1 MNLFKDLRNITVLV
15 LLGLVIVSQFKGCTP
30 DWPWNDNPSDTV
42 SVKVD
47 TVYKEVKEEVPV
59 YIPKWRT
66 RVETETDTVEKLVNV
81 DTTAILKDYYSKYQY
96 IDTVKLTYTD
106 TLGVKKKFGH
116 GIITDIVSQNQ
127 IIQRGIV
134 WDYKIPYITKTITL
148 QAPPRRQLYIGAG
161 VAFNKVNFVDNV
173 SGGIIYKTKKD
184 KIYQLSVGMAN
195 QDGAAAPFLG
205 GGIYWK
211 IKLKN

>member
-1 MNLFKDLRNITVLV
+1 MNLFKDLRNIAVLV

-66 RVETETDTVEKLVNV
+66 RVETETDTIEKLVNV
-81 DTTAILKDYYSKYQY
+81 DTAAILKDYYSKYKY
-96 IDTVKLTYTD
+96 TDTVKLTYTD

-116 GIITDIVSQNQ
+116 GIITDVVSQNQ

-134 WDYKIPYITKTITL
+134 WDYKVPYITKTITL
-148 QAPPRRQLYIGAG
+148 QSPPRRQLYIGAG

-173 SGGIIYKTKKD
+173 SGGLIYKNKKD
-184 KIYQLSVGMAN
+184 KIYQVSLGMSN
-195 QDGAAAPFLG
+195 QAGSPAPFLG

>member
-1 MNLFKDLRNITVLV
+1 MNLFKDLRNIAVVV

-66 RVETETDTVEKLVNV
+66 RVETETDTIEKLVNV
-81 DTTAILKDYYSKYQY
+81 DTAAILKDYYSKYKY
-96 IDTVKLTYTD
+96 TDTVKLTYTD

-116 GIITDIVSQNQ
+116 GIITDVVSQNQ

-173 SGGIIYKTKKD
+173 SGGLIYKNKKD
-184 KIYQLSVGMAN
+184 KIYQVSLGMSN
-195 QDGAAAPFLG
+195 QAGTAAPFLG